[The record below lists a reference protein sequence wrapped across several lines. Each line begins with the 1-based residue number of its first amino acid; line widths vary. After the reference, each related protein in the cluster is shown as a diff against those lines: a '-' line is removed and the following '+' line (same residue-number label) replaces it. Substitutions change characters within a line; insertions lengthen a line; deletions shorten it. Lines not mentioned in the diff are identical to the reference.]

1 VTLTYRLGVLGFPG
15 APDETQNL
23 GLRDQRR
30 AVEWV
35 HQNIAAF
42 GGDADKV
49 TIFGQSSGGVAA
61 DWWTYAY
68 KAEPLINGIIME
80 SGNAFSFPMNSR
92 EMQASNWRNV
102 SATLGCGSSE
112 DTIECV
118 RDKPWQDILAAA
130 ARLPAAPGGNPVR
143 STPAFYPT
151 VDNET
156 VFGDYASLLEEG
168 RFAKVVSCHRFPI
181 IKLVHSTDRC

>member
-15 APDETQNL
+15 ALGGTQNL

-35 HQNIAAF
+35 HENIAAF
-42 GGDADKV
+42 GGDAKKM

-61 DWWTYAY
+61 DWWTFAY
-68 KAEPLINGIIME
+68 KDKPLINGIIME

-92 EMQASNWRNV
+92 ELQASNWRNV
-102 SATLGCGSSE
+102 SETLGCGAF
-112 DTIECV
+112 DDMIGCV
-118 RDKPWQDILAAA
+118 REKPWQDVLAAA
-130 ARLPAAPGGNPVR
+130 ARLPAASGGNPVR

-151 VDNET
+151 VDNQT
-156 VFGDYASLLEEG
+156 VFSDYASLLREG
-168 RFAKVVSCHRFPI
+168 RFAKIVSCSCLSSISFDQ
-181 IKLVHSTDRC
+181 STEPC